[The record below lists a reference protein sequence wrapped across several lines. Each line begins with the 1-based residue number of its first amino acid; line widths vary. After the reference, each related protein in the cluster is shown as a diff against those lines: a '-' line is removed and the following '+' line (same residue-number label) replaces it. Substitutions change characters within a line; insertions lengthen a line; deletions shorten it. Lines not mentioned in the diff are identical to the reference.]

1 MRHKEL
7 LLIPIVCIVAIGI
20 GWWVLT
26 KDDENGSTNSLT
38 ENISQTITDFDFLS
52 LYLTIVGVDNAWN
65 GASTAEKFSA
75 QGNID
80 PDFLSWMEIDR
91 SKISL
96 DNHTIRVADEKA
108 SNSNYSF
115 IDSWSTV
122 W

>member
-38 ENISQTITDFDFLS
+38 ENISQTVTDFDFLS

-65 GASTAEKFSA
+65 SAGTAEKFSA
-75 QGNID
+75 QSNIN
-80 PDFLSWMEIDR
+80 PDLLFWVERDR

-96 DNHTIRVADEKA
+96 DNHTIIAVDDKS
-108 SNSNYSF
+108 SNLNYSF
-115 IDSWSTV
+115 TDSWSTV